1 MNVLPVIILT
11 LPVIFPTVMALGY
24 DPIWFGVIMVLIA
37 QIGVITPPIGMNV
50 FAISG
55 VAKDVPL
62 GTIFRG
68 IIPFWIAMMVCIAI
82 LMAFPQIALFLPNIL
97 K

>member
-1 MNVLPVIILT
+1 MNAIPVIILT
-11 LPVIFPTVMALGY
+11 LPIIFPTVVALGY
-24 DPIWFGVIMVLIA
+24 DPIWFGVIMIIMA

-55 VAKDVPL
+55 VAQGVPL
-62 GTIFRG
+62 ETIFKG
-68 IIPFWIAMMVCIAI
+68 IIPFWIAMMVTVAI
-82 LMAFPQIALFLPNIL
+82 LIAFPQIALFLPNLL

>member
-1 MNVLPVIILT
+1 MI
-11 LPVIFPTVMALGY
+11 
-24 DPIWFGVIMVLIA
+24 LIA

-62 GTIFRG
+62 GTIFKG
-68 IIPFWIAMMVCIAI
+68 IMPFWIAMMVAIAI
-82 LMAFPQIALFLPNIL
+82 LIAFPQLALFLPNLL